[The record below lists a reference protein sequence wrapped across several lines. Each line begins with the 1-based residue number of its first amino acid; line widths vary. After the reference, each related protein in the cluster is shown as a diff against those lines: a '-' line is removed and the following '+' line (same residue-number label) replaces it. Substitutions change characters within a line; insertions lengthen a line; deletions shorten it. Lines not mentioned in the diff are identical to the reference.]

1 MSDRASGV
9 SYRPIEREM
18 ERSYIDYAMSVIVGR
33 ALPDVRDGLKPVQ
46 RRILYAMR
54 EMGIRA
60 NQPHRKCARVV
71 GEVLGKF
78 HPHGDT
84 AVYDA
89 LVRMAQDFSLRYP
102 LIDGQGNFGSMDGDD
117 PAAMRYTECRLAPSA
132 EEILQDFD
140 KETVDFVDNFDASLK
155 EPVVLPGKFPNLLVN
170 GASGIA
176 VGMSTNIPPH
186 NLREVADA
194 IVYLIEHED
203 ADLEDLLEIV
213 RGPDFPTGGVI
224 CGDEGILEAY
234 RNGRGLLRVRGR
246 TEVEQLPRDKKAIII
261 TEIPYQVNKS
271 NLVESIANLVK
282 QKKVDGIVD
291 LRDESDREG
300 IRIVVELRRDVHEEI
315 ILNQLFAHT
324 PLQVTFGVINLA
336 LVDGEP
342 RVLSLKETLEEF
354 IRFREDVVR
363 RRSEF
368 DLRKAKDRIHVVE
381 GLLVALD
388 NLDDVI
394 SRIRSSETVGE
405 AQAALEKGLHL
416 TALQAKAILDM
427 RLHRLTALEGRSL
440 REEREELRSRIGQL
454 EAVLADRRRLLSIIR
469 DETLEVREKYGDE
482 RRTEVEESAPELDM
496 EDLIPNA
503 NTVVMIS
510 NTGYIK
516 RQDVED
522 YRQQRRGGVGLV
534 GMETKEEDYVVDL
547 FVTKAHNYI
556 LFFTTKGRIYWL
568 KAWRVPVGS
577 RHARGRPIVNLLPRL
592 EQDEA
597 IAARVAVEDFEAS
610 KYLIFATRKGLVKK
624 TSLAAFSRP
633 MVRGIWAIK
642 LREGDELVG
651 VRPCQKGDEV
661 ILATRL
667 GMAVRFDE
675 SDVRPTGRYTEGVKG
690 VTLRPQDY
698 VVSMALVRGDST
710 MLTVTEGG
718 YGKCS
723 LVSRYRK
730 TRRGAKG
737 VINISNIERN
747 GAVVSVQE
755 VHPEEELL
763 LTTEGGMII
772 RFPVEDLRVIGR
784 ATMGVRIMKLKPGD
798 RVKAVAKV
806 AA

>member
-1 MSDRASGV
+1 
-9 SYRPIEREM
+9 M